1 MAAKKHEAKG
11 ATPQKAEVRPVVV
24 VPTYNERDNLEK
36 ILDAVHAALP
46 AADVLVVDDNSPD
59 GTGDIADTRAAADGR
74 VHVLHR
80 PGKQGL
86 GRAYLAGFAWALARD
101 YTHVFEMDCDF
112 SHDPQMLPILLAKAQ
127 TVDLV
132 LGSRWVKGGGTVGW
146 PWYRQ
151 LISRG
156 GSTYARTILGVGVRD
171 LTGGFKCFNRRVLE
185 AIELDTVETVG
196 YGFQIDLTWR
206 ALQKGFSVAEVPIRF
221 ADRVAGQSKMSA
233 RIMGEA
239 VTLVWKLRLARD

>member
-11 ATPQKAEVRPVVV
+11 AAPQQGAIRPVVV

-46 AADVLVVDDNSPD
+46 EADVLVVDDNSPD

-86 GRAYLAGFAWALARD
+86 GRAYLAGFDWALARD
-101 YTHVFEMDCDF
+101 YTHIFEMDCDF

-156 GSTYARTILGVGVRD
+156 GSTYARSILGVRIRD

-185 AIELDTVETVG
+185 AIELETVETVG

-206 ALQKGFSVAEVPIRF
+206 ALQKGFTVAEVPIRF

-239 VTLVWKLRLARD
+239 VTLVWKLRLGRQ